1 RTGMRRNGAAGA
13 VRARVGLSTR
23 RLGPP
28 STGGLAGLQDP
39 ARGQRIARH
48 TVARPTSATTA
59 SAAPEKLLDQYI
71 GVAIVNFA
79 SRMNDE
85 MSTQMPSTRPTNCR
99 PGNPRGLA
107 RAKAPTPAAVTPAIK
122 LAVAALVPPCC
133 SVRKS
138 GEMATHSPMRM
149 PSAAAAWAVIPRLV
163 AGRKYSAAAEL
174 AGMAMGDW
182 PPGSGRRVSGLPWF
196 VRPFRL
202 RALRRLPADDAG

>member
-85 MSTQMPSTRPTNCR
+85 MSTQMPSTRPANCR

-107 RAKAPTPAAVTPAIK
+107 RAKAPTPTAVTPAIK
-122 LAVAALVPPCC
+122 VAVTALAPPRC
-133 SVRKS
+133 SLMNS
-138 GEMATHSPMRM
+138 GERATRSQVRTPC
-149 PSAAAAWAVIPRLV
+149 AAAAWAVVPRPV
-163 AGRKYSAAAEL
+163 AGRKYSTE
-174 AGMAMGDW
+174 G
-182 PPGSGRRVSGLPWF
+182 
-196 VRPFRL
+196 
-202 RALRRLPADDAG
+202 